1 MEKPPLP
8 ASLQAFL
15 YDCIENYEQ
24 LELLVFL
31 HRERNRWWTAG
42 ETAQQIG
49 IPESL
54 AAIAL
59 DDLVSRQLAE
69 RRPELAARYRY
80 APGSLE
86 LDYKSNLLAR
96 HYQENRFEIVKAMS
110 ANSIERLRTSALR
123 TFAEAFVIRRDD
135 KKNEPPSSTP
145 GESQG
150 ADGDDTG
157 EKQ

>member
-1 MEKPPLP
+1 MENAPLP

-31 HRERNRWWTAG
+31 HGDATRWWTAG
-42 ETAQQIG
+42 ECATQLG

-54 AAIAL
+54 VAIAL
-59 DDLVSRQLAE
+59 DDLVGRQLAE
-69 RRPELAARYRY
+69 RRPETVACYRY

-96 HYQENRFEIVKAMS
+96 HYQQNRFEIVKLMS
-110 ANSIERLRTSALR
+110 ANAIERLRTSALR
-123 TFAEAFVIRRDD
+123 TFAEAFVIRRDERRG
-135 KKNEPPSSTP
+135 EPPSPSSGAP
-145 GESQG
+145 GE
-150 ADGDDTG
+150 DDDTG
-157 EKQ
+157 EKP